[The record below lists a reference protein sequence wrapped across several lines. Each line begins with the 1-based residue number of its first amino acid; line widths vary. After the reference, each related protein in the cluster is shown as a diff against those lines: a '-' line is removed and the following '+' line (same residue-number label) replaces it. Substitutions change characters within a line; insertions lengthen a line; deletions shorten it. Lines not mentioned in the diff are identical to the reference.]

1 MTPPMTPPT
10 RSLLR
15 LDLKDLGSRPST
27 PVLSHLG
34 LASVTAGALLITY
47 ALINGL
53 SASTAEAPLGAA
65 DPATPEI
72 TGIAEYAPPAKTPE
86 AETITLASLGPARAG
101 SDFRRDLPGHHA
113 PPPEADA
120 VAAQPPVISLPEAE
134 SEPKPVVAARY
145 LWTTATVKPRD
156 TLSRIF
162 KRHGL
167 KIRDA
172 YAAAELEDAAILRKI
187 RPGAEI
193 RLAADDSGALAAL
206 RYRLDAFTT
215 LHVTKTDGRLRAET
229 ITRTPEIR
237 VRSGK
242 ATIWTN
248 LLDAAKGVGMEFET
262 VYAIAQLFG
271 WQVDFAREIRGG
283 DQFSVLYEEL
293 YLDNRKVGNGDILA
307 AELVISN
314 RHLRAVRHVDAQGR
328 STHYAPNG
336 DGIQRSFLRSPLK
349 FGRVTSRFSH
359 KRFHPIFKKWRAHR
373 GVDYGAPRGT
383 PVLSTGDGVV
393 SMARHDHGYGKTI
406 RIRHGGKYT
415 TLYAHL
421 NGFAAGMKSGVR
433 VQQGEV
439 IGYVGSSGWATGP
452 HLHYEFRVDGVHRN
466 PLTVKLPKSA
476 PIARQH
482 LREFLA
488 HAGEWIAR
496 LEQIRALPGAAPV
509 AAIDVAQNDAAQ

>member
-1 MTPPMTPPT
+1 M
-10 RSLLR
+10 
-15 LDLKDLGSRPST
+15 
-27 PVLSHLG
+27 
-34 LASVTAGALLITY
+34 
-47 ALINGL
+47 
-53 SASTAEAPLGAA
+53 
-65 DPATPEI
+65 
-72 TGIAEYAPPAKTPE
+72 
-86 AETITLASLGPARAG
+86 
-101 SDFRRDLPGHHA
+101 
-113 PPPEADA
+113 
-120 VAAQPPVISLPEAE
+120 
-134 SEPKPVVAARY
+134 
-145 LWTTATVKPRD
+145 
-156 TLSRIF
+156 
-162 KRHGL
+162 
-167 KIRDA
+167 
-172 YAAAELEDAAILRKI
+172 
-187 RPGAEI
+187 
-193 RLAADDSGALAAL
+193 
-206 RYRLDAFTT
+206 
-215 LHVTKTDGRLRAET
+215 RAET

-262 VYAIAQLFG
+262 VYALAQLFG

-307 AELVISN
+307 AELIISN
-314 RHLRAVRHVDAQGR
+314 RRLRAVRHVDARGR

-349 FGRVTSRFSH
+349 FARVTSRFSH

-393 SMARHDHGYGKTI
+393 TMARRDHGYGKTI

-421 NGFAAGMKSGVR
+421 NGFATGMKSGVR

-488 HAGEWIAR
+488 HAGEWVAR
-496 LEQIRALPGAAPV
+496 LEQIGTVPAPV
-509 AAIDVAQNDAAQ
+509 AEIDVAQNDAAQ